1 MENEQKAV
9 TIQLSTHTPEQW
21 RFVDLRSGEVWK
33 WVKGGNFELDPKARM
48 IGTHRAAHGLLV
60 VVLLAIAVFAWIIL
74 NYPEIG
80 RDLFRSHL
88 CSSNAVDWE
97 AVRQVHVE

>member
-33 WVKGGNFELDPKARM
+33 WVK
-48 IGTHRAAHGLLV
+48 RAV
-60 VVLLAIAVFAWIIL
+60 TSSWI
-74 NYPEIG
+74 PRRG
-80 RDLFRSHL
+80 
-88 CSSNAVDWE
+88 
-97 AVRQVHVE
+97 